1 MNMKMNM
8 KMPKLSQQA
17 MIVAFAAALPVLA
30 SAYKLRVLDAAV
42 LLLSGAL
49 AVYNVNCLTA
59 GSCNT
64 WATVVSVSFFVMT
77 IMQLMVPREGL
88 EGEEEMPKKE
98 EEARAEWKKRAEA
111 SRARRKAEREAAE
124 AEERRQEVLV
134 TDAKEV
140 TEVPAG
146 VMGSAAA
153 VAAEPAP
160 MEAKMPAE
168 AKPEKAMAKAA
179 PIITTD
185 EEFELLKAQLMA

>member
-1 MNMKMNM
+1 MNM

-30 SAYKLRVLDAAV
+30 SAWNMRVLDAAV
-42 LLLSGAL
+42 LALSGAL

-64 WATVVSVSFFVMT
+64 WATVVSVSFFLMT
-77 IMQLMVPREGL
+77 ILQLMAPREGL
-88 EGEEEMPKKE
+88 EGEEEMPKE
-98 EEARAEWKKRAEA
+98 EE
-111 SRARRKAEREAAE
+111 
-124 AEERRQEVLV
+124 VIV
-134 TDAKEV
+134 TDKEEV
-140 TEVPAG
+140 TEVPAE
-146 VMGSAAA
+146 VEVEEKPAAP
-153 VAAEPAP
+153 AAEPAP

-168 AKPEKAMAKAA
+168 AKPAAAAKPA

>member
-1 MNMKMNM
+1 MKMNM

-64 WATVVSVSFFVMT
+64 WATIVSISFFIMT

-88 EGEEEMPKKE
+88 EGEEDL
-98 EEARAEWKKRAEA
+98 
-111 SRARRKAEREAAE
+111 
-124 AEERRQEVLV
+124 LV
-134 TDAKEV
+134 TDEEEV
-140 TEVPAG
+140 TEKPAE
-146 VMGSAAA
+146 VEEKSAL
-153 VAAEPAP
+153 AAEPAP
-160 MEAKMPAE
+160 TEAKMPAE
-168 AKPEKAMAKAA
+168 SKPEKAIAKAA

-185 EEFELLKAQLMA
+185 EEFEMLKAQLMA

>member
-1 MNMKMNM
+1 MKMNM

-17 MIVAFAAALPVLA
+17 MIVAFAAILPVMA
-30 SAYKLRVLDAAV
+30 SAYKLRILDAVV

-64 WATVVSVSFFVMT
+64 WATVVSVSFFIMT
-77 IMQLMVPREGL
+77 VLQLMAPREGL
-88 EGEEEMPKKE
+88 EGEEEMPKE
-98 EEARAEWKKRAEA
+98 EE
-111 SRARRKAEREAAE
+111 
-124 AEERRQEVLV
+124 VIV
-134 TDAKEV
+134 TDKEEV
-140 TEVPAG
+140 TEVPAE
-146 VMGSAAA
+146 VEEKPAAP
-153 VAAEPAP
+153 AAEPAP

-168 AKPEKAMAKAA
+168 AKPAAAAKPA

>member
-1 MNMKMNM
+1 MKMNM

-88 EGEEEMPKKE
+88 EGEEEPKKE
-98 EEARAEWKKRAEA
+98 EE
-111 SRARRKAEREAAE
+111 
-124 AEERRQEVLV
+124 VLV
-134 TDAKEV
+134 TDEEEV
-140 TEVPAG
+140 TEVPVAEP
-146 VMGSAAA
+146 AP
-153 VAAEPAP
+153 AAEPAP
-160 MEAKMPAE
+160 TEAKMPAE
-168 AKPEKAMAKAA
+168 AKPEKAIAKAA

-185 EEFELLKAQLMA
+185 EEFEMLKAQLMA

>member
-1 MNMKMNM
+1 MKMNM

-98 EEARAEWKKRAEA
+98 EGE
-111 SRARRKAEREAAE
+111 
-124 AEERRQEVLV
+124 EVLV
-134 TDAKEV
+134 TDTKEV
-140 TEVPAG
+140 TEVPTM
-146 VMGSAAA
+146 VEEVPAAPT
-153 VAAEPAP
+153 AEPAP

-185 EEFELLKAQLMA
+185 EEFELLKAQLMQ

>member
-17 MIVAFAAALPVLA
+17 MIVAFAASLPVLA

-98 EEARAEWKKRAEA
+98 EE
-111 SRARRKAEREAAE
+111 
-124 AEERRQEVLV
+124 VLV

-140 TEVPAG
+140 TEVPAM
-146 VMGSAAA
+146 VEEMPAAP
-153 VAAEPAP
+153 AAEPAP
-160 MEAKMPAE
+160 TEAKMPAE
-168 AKPEKAMAKAA
+168 AKPAAAAKPA

-185 EEFELLKAQLMA
+185 EEFELLKAQLMQ

>member
-88 EGEEEMPKKE
+88 EGEEEPKKE
-98 EEARAEWKKRAEA
+98 EE
-111 SRARRKAEREAAE
+111 
-124 AEERRQEVLV
+124 VIV
-134 TDAKEV
+134 TDKEDV
-140 TEVPAG
+140 TEVPVAEP
-146 VMGSAAA
+146 AP
-153 VAAEPAP
+153 AAEPAP
-160 MEAKMPAE
+160 TEAKMPAE
-168 AKPEKAMAKAA
+168 SKPEKAIAKAA

-185 EEFELLKAQLMA
+185 EEFEMLKAQLMA

>member
-1 MNMKMNM
+1 MKMNM

-30 SAYKLRVLDAAV
+30 SAYKLRVLDAAI

-64 WATVVSVSFFVMT
+64 WATIVSVSFFVMT

-88 EGEEEMPKKE
+88 EGEEAETKE
-98 EEARAEWKKRAEA
+98 DAIDAVIKEA
-111 SRARRKAEREAAE
+111 
-124 AEERRQEVLV
+124 
-134 TDAKEV
+134 
-140 TEVPAG
+140 TEVVEVPVKVDEKPAEP
-146 VMGSAAA
+146 
-153 VAAEPAP
+153 AEPAP
-160 MEAKMPAE
+160 TEAKMPAE

-185 EEFELLKAQLMA
+185 EEFELLKAQLMQ

>member
-64 WATVVSVSFFVMT
+64 WATVVSVSFFIMT

-88 EGEEEMPKKE
+88 EGEEEMPEKE
-98 EEARAEWKKRAEA
+98 
-111 SRARRKAEREAAE
+111 
-124 AEERRQEVLV
+124 EVLV
-134 TDAKEV
+134 TDKEEV
-140 TEVPAG
+140 TEVPAE
-146 VMGSAAA
+146 VEEKPAAP
-153 VAAEPAP
+153 AAEPAP

>member
-30 SAYKLRVLDAAV
+30 SAYKMRVLDAAV

-98 EEARAEWKKRAEA
+98 E
-111 SRARRKAEREAAE
+111 
-124 AEERRQEVLV
+124 VLV
-134 TDAKEV
+134 TDKEEV
-140 TEVPAG
+140 TEVPAE
-146 VMGSAAA
+146 VVEEKPAAP
-153 VAAEPAP
+153 AAEPAP

-168 AKPEKAMAKAA
+168 SKPEKAMAKAA

>member
-1 MNMKMNM
+1 MNM

-30 SAYKLRVLDAAV
+30 SAWNMRVLDAAV
-42 LLLSGAL
+42 LALSGAL

-64 WATVVSVSFFVMT
+64 WATVVSVSFFLMT
-77 IMQLMVPREGL
+77 ILQLMAPREGL
-88 EGEEEMPKKE
+88 EGEEEMPKE
-98 EEARAEWKKRAEA
+98 EE
-111 SRARRKAEREAAE
+111 
-124 AEERRQEVLV
+124 VIV
-134 TDAKEV
+134 TDKEEV
-140 TEVPAG
+140 TEVPAE
-146 VMGSAAA
+146 VEVEEKTAAP
-153 VAAEPAP
+153 AAEPAP

-168 AKPEKAMAKAA
+168 AKPAAAAKPA

>member
-1 MNMKMNM
+1 MKMNM

-64 WATVVSVSFFVMT
+64 WATVVSVSFFIMT
-77 IMQLMVPREGL
+77 ILQIMTPREGL
-88 EGEEEMPKKE
+88 EGEEEAKKE
-98 EEARAEWKKRAEA
+98 A
-111 SRARRKAEREAAE
+111 
-124 AEERRQEVLV
+124 V
-134 TDAKEV
+134 DAVVAEV
-140 TEVPAG
+140 TEVPAK
-146 VMGSAAA
+146 AEEKP
-153 VAAEPAP
+153 AEPAP
-160 MEAKMPAE
+160 TEAKMPAE
-168 AKPEKAMAKAA
+168 AKPEKAMAKTA

-185 EEFELLKAQLMA
+185 EEFELLKAQLMQ

>member
-1 MNMKMNM
+1 MKMNM

-88 EGEEEMPKKE
+88 EGEEEPKKE
-98 EEARAEWKKRAEA
+98 ED
-111 SRARRKAEREAAE
+111 
-124 AEERRQEVLV
+124 VLV
-134 TDAKEV
+134 TDKEDV
-140 TEVPAG
+140 TEVPVAEP
-146 VMGSAAA
+146 AP
-153 VAAEPAP
+153 AAEPAP
-160 MEAKMPAE
+160 TEAKMPAE
-168 AKPEKAMAKAA
+168 AKPEKAIAKAA

-185 EEFELLKAQLMA
+185 EEFEMLKAQLMA

>member
-30 SAYKLRVLDAAV
+30 SAYKMRVLDAAV

-98 EEARAEWKKRAEA
+98 EE
-111 SRARRKAEREAAE
+111 
-124 AEERRQEVLV
+124 VLV
-134 TDAKEV
+134 TDKEEV
-140 TEVPAG
+140 TEVPAE
-146 VMGSAAA
+146 VVEEKPAAP
-153 VAAEPAP
+153 AAEPAP

>member
-1 MNMKMNM
+1 MKMNM

-88 EGEEEMPKKE
+88 EGEEEPKKE
-98 EEARAEWKKRAEA
+98 ED
-111 SRARRKAEREAAE
+111 
-124 AEERRQEVLV
+124 VLV
-134 TDAKEV
+134 TDEEEV
-140 TEVPAG
+140 TEVPSDDAD
-146 VMGSAAA
+146 MF
-153 VAAEPAP
+153 AAEPAP

-168 AKPEKAMAKAA
+168 AKPEKAIAKAA

-185 EEFELLKAQLMA
+185 EEFEMLKAQLMA

>member
-1 MNMKMNM
+1 MSMKMNM

-49 AVYNVNCLTA
+49 AVYNVNCLTT

-64 WATVVSVSFFVMT
+64 WATVVSVSFFLMT
-77 IMQLMVPREGL
+77 IMQLMAPREGL
-88 EGEEEMPKKE
+88 EGEEE
-98 EEARAEWKKRAEA
+98 
-111 SRARRKAEREAAE
+111 
-124 AEERRQEVLV
+124 VIV

-140 TEVPAG
+140 TEVPA
-146 VMGSAAA
+146 VVEEKPAP
-153 VAAEPAP
+153 AAEPAP
-160 MEAKMPAE
+160 TEAKMPAE
-168 AKPEKAMAKAA
+168 AKPAAAAKPA

>member
-1 MNMKMNM
+1 MKMNM

-17 MIVAFAAALPVLA
+17 MIVAFAAVLPVLA
-30 SAYKLRVLDAAV
+30 SAYKLRILDAVV

-64 WATVVSVSFFVMT
+64 WATIVSVSFFIMT
-77 IMQLMVPREGL
+77 ILQLMAPREGL
-88 EGEEEMPKKE
+88 EGEEEPKE
-98 EEARAEWKKRAEA
+98 D
-111 SRARRKAEREAAE
+111 
-124 AEERRQEVLV
+124 VLV

-140 TEVPAG
+140 TEVPA
-146 VMGSAAA
+146 VVEEKPAP
-153 VAAEPAP
+153 AAEPAP

-168 AKPEKAMAKAA
+168 AKPEKAVAKAA

-185 EEFELLKAQLMA
+185 EEFEMLKAQLMA

>member
-1 MNMKMNM
+1 MNMNM

-17 MIVAFAAALPVLA
+17 MIVAVAAALPVLA

-42 LLLSGAL
+42 LALSGAL

-88 EGEEEMPKKE
+88 EGEEEMPKE
-98 EEARAEWKKRAEA
+98 EE
-111 SRARRKAEREAAE
+111 
-124 AEERRQEVLV
+124 VIV
-134 TDAKEV
+134 TDKEDV
-140 TEVPAG
+140 TEVPAE
-146 VMGSAAA
+146 VEKKPAP
-153 VAAEPAP
+153 AAEPAP

-168 AKPEKAMAKAA
+168 AKPEKAIAKAA

-185 EEFELLKAQLMA
+185 EEFEMLKAQLMA

>member
-1 MNMKMNM
+1 MKMNM
-8 KMPKLSQQA
+8 KMPKMSQQA

-59 GSCNT
+59 GKCNT
-64 WATVVSVSFFVMT
+64 WATIVSISFFVMT

-88 EGEEEMPKKE
+88 EGEEEMPKE
-98 EEARAEWKKRAEA
+98 EE
-111 SRARRKAEREAAE
+111 
-124 AEERRQEVLV
+124 VIV
-134 TDAKEV
+134 TDKEEV
-140 TEVPAG
+140 TEVP
-146 VMGSAAA
+146 VK
-153 VAAEPAP
+153 VEEKPAEPAP
-160 MEAKMPAE
+160 TEAKMPAE

>member
-64 WATVVSVSFFVMT
+64 WATVVSVSFFIMT

-88 EGEEEMPKKE
+88 EGEEEEPKKE
-98 EEARAEWKKRAEA
+98 DVIVAD
-111 SRARRKAEREAAE
+111 
-124 AEERRQEVLV
+124 
-134 TDAKEV
+134 TKEV
-140 TEVPAG
+140 TEVPAE
-146 VMGSAAA
+146 VEEKPAP
-153 VAAEPAP
+153 AAEPAP

-168 AKPEKAMAKAA
+168 SKPEKAIAKAA

-185 EEFELLKAQLMA
+185 EEFEMLKAQLMA

>member
-17 MIVAFAAALPVLA
+17 MIVAFAALLPVLA

-49 AVYNVNCLTA
+49 AVYNVNCLTS

-64 WATVVSVSFFVMT
+64 WATVVSVSFFIMT
-77 IMQLMVPREGL
+77 IMQLMAPREGL
-88 EGEEEMPKKE
+88 EGEEEPKKE
-98 EEARAEWKKRAEA
+98 
-111 SRARRKAEREAAE
+111 
-124 AEERRQEVLV
+124 EVLV
-134 TDAKEV
+134 TDGKEV
-140 TEVPAG
+140 TEVPAK
-146 VMGSAAA
+146 VEEKPAEP
-153 VAAEPAP
+153 VEPAP
-160 MEAKMPAE
+160 TEAKMPAE
-168 AKPEKAMAKAA
+168 AKPEKAIAKSA